1 MHLVIQKFGGSS
13 LATPQKRQQAVEH
26 IIRAKEAGAQV
37 VVVVSA
43 MGRRG
48 DPYATDTLL
57 AFYQEAGGKELPREA
72 DLLLSCGEVIS
83 AAVMASAIAGCG
95 HAAVALTGTQAGIVT
110 DGVFG
115 SAEIVRISKEN
126 ICRRLQDN
134 QIVVVTGF
142 QGITPEGEITTLGRG
157 GSDITAVALGVA
169 LEAEVVEI
177 YSDVDA
183 VMTADPQLVPEARPI
198 TDLGYHEVLQMA
210 REGAKVLHPRAVD
223 LALRYNVPL
232 LLKKTGSSKPG
243 TLVSHQKAEGFRA
256 YTARQNVVT
265 GITHVTGLA
274 QVRLPAADMTDL
286 QVEEVLQELSAAN
299 ISIDLISL
307 SPGEKMFTI
316 TARDAEKAQSI
327 INKLGF
333 KAAVAGGFAKVTL
346 VGAGMRGVPGVMA
359 RILSALNKAGTT
371 VMQTADSHLNISCL
385 IPEKDV
391 SKAVRALHSE
401 FSGTVAAN
409 GDGDSAL
416 QEESENLV

>member
-1 MHLVIQKFGGSS
+1 MRLIVQKFGGSS
-13 LATPQKRQQAVEH
+13 LGAPQKRQQAVEH
-26 IIRAKEAGAQV
+26 IIQARQKGAQV

-57 AFYQEAGGKELPREA
+57 DFFRDAGGKELPREV
-72 DLLLSCGEVIS
+72 DLLLSCGEIIS
-83 AAVMASAIAGCG
+83 AAVMASAVAGRG
-95 HAAVALTGTQAGIVT
+95 FAAIALTGAQAGIIT
-110 DGVFG
+110 DDAFG
-115 SAEIVRISKEN
+115 NAEIVLIRKEN
-126 ICRRLQDN
+126 IFRHLQEN
-134 QIVVVTGF
+134 RIVVVAGF
-142 QGITPEGEITTLGRG
+142 QGITREGEITTLGRG

-198 TDLGYHEVLQMA
+198 ADLGYHEVLQMA

-223 LALRYNVPL
+223 LALRYNMPL
-232 LLKKTGSSKPG
+232 LLKKTGGSEPG
-243 TLVSHQKAEGFRA
+243 TLVSHHKAEGFTA
-256 YTARQNVVT
+256 YTARRNVVT

-286 QVEEVLQELSAAN
+286 QVEEVLQQLSAAG

-316 TARDAEKAQSI
+316 AGKEAEKARDVI
-327 INKLGF
+327 RKLGV
-333 KAAVAGGFAKVTL
+333 KASVEEGFAKVTL
-346 VGAGMRGVPGVMA
+346 VGTGMRGVPGVMA
-359 RILSALNKAGTT
+359 RMLSALNKAETT
-371 VMQTADSHLNISCL
+371 VMQTADSHLSISCL

-391 SKAVRALHSE
+391 AKAVRALHNE
-401 FSGTVAAN
+401 FSGEKTKDGG
-409 GDGDSAL
+409 GDEL
-416 QEESENLV
+416 QQEKSEN

>member
-1 MHLVIQKFGGSS
+1 VIQKFGGSS
-13 LATPQKRQQAVEH
+13 LATPQNRQQAVEH
-26 IIRAKEAGAQV
+26 IIQARQKGVQV

-57 AFYQEAGGKELPREA
+57 AFFRDAGGKELLREI

-83 AAVMASAIAGCG
+83 AAVMASAIAMRGF
-95 HAAVALTGTQAGIVT
+95 AAIALTGAQAGIIT
-110 DGVFG
+110 DDTFG
-115 SAEIVRISKEN
+115 NAEIVRIRKEN
-126 ICRRLQDN
+126 IFRHLQDN
-134 QIVVVTGF
+134 RIVVVAGF
-142 QGITPEGEITTLGRG
+142 QGITQEGEITTLGRG
-157 GSDITAVALGVA
+157 GSDITAVALGAA

-198 TDLGYHEVLQMA
+198 ADLGYHEVLQMA

-232 LLKKTGSSKPG
+232 LLKKTGGTEPG
-243 TLVSHQKAEGFRA
+243 TLVSHHKAEGFRA

-274 QVRLPAADMTDL
+274 QVCLPADEMTDL
-286 QVEEVLQELSAAN
+286 QVEEVLQELSAAG

-307 SPGEKMFTI
+307 SPGEKKFTI
-316 TARDAEKAQSI
+316 AGKDAEKARYVIS
-327 INKLGF
+327 KLGL
-333 KAAVAGGFAKVTL
+333 KASVAEGFAKVTL
-346 VGAGMRGVPGVMA
+346 VGTGMRGVPGVMA
-359 RILSALNKAGTT
+359 RVLSALNKTGTT
-371 VMQTADSHLNISCL
+371 VMQTADSHLSISCL

-391 SKAVRALHSE
+391 AKAVRALHNE
-401 FSGTVAAN
+401 FSVEKSAN
-409 GDGDSAL
+409 RYGDGKR
-416 QEESENLV
+416 QEKSGN